1 MKVGVALDC
10 CSRSVG
16 PPVHISMDR
25 KAEIEQAVGLAYKP
39 HTPRILQ
46 RCQKNASLVGG
57 QVSKKIS
64 LWGTFYMQSVV
75 LSMPASHILL

>member
-10 CSRSVG
+10 GSRSVG

-39 HTPRILQ
+39 HTPRVLQ
-46 RCQKNASLVGG
+46 RSEKCITGWRSGIQ
-57 QVSKKIS
+57 KIS
-64 LWGTFYMQSVV
+64 LWGTSYMQTAV